1 MPLDMERLRAG
12 DHAEWE
18 EAFRELQL
26 LRVSHA
32 LARRILDA
40 PGKRHLLAHVE
51 DLASTAL
58 TKLANRAIHRCPSES
73 AIVPYLCRIIGD
85 EAVNLLRRPWARQH
99 QRETDQAMAP
109 AQDAGMGQVIPNPAD
124 GGVDN
129 RERLWEQ
136 VAEQFGLAAPD
147 LEAVVHRLVEALR
160 LSQFDEAL
168 LREHVVGG
176 ITQAQFA
183 ERHGCPMGRV
193 GRRTSEL
200 LLKIRRWFGRGR
212 CF

>member
-1 MPLDMERLRAG
+1 MPLDMKRLRAG

-18 EAFRELQL
+18 AAFRELQL
-26 LRVSHA
+26 LRIAHA
-32 LARRILDA
+32 LARRFLDA

-109 AQDAGMGQVIPNPAD
+109 AQDAGMGQDIPNPAD

-168 LREHVVGG
+168 LREHVIGG

-212 CF
+212 FF

>member
-18 EAFRELQL
+18 TAFRELQL
-26 LRVSHA
+26 LRIAHT

-51 DLASTAL
+51 DLASIAL

-73 AIVPYLCRIIGD
+73 AIVPYLFRIIGD

-99 QRETDQAMAP
+99 QREADQPMAP
-109 AQDAGMGQVIPNPAD
+109 AANPGTGEEVLNRTD
-124 GGVDN
+124 EGVDN
-129 RERLWEQ
+129 RERLLEQ
-136 VAEQFGLAAPD
+136 VAEHFNLEAPD
-147 LEAVVHRLVEALR
+147 HDVIVQKLVEALR

-168 LREHVVGG
+168 LREHAIGG

-200 LLKIRRWFGRGR
+200 LLRIRRWFGRGR
-212 CF
+212 LF